1 MSIFFTN
8 LLQRLLGD
16 QDIRRYKKN
25 FLYYII
31 FRLVRRKL
39 TRDLKVKIHNFYIWA
54 SFKKNKQSHSILR
67 KCDFEDL
74 QEFNLIEKIYSRK
87 KILLFDCGANFGFY
101 SLYVASKSNQN
112 KIYSFEASPSTYE
125 DLKKNI
131 NLNNFNNIN
140 SFNIAIS
147 DKKDKEIEFVE
158 SINDW
163 ESSLSNSNFEI
174 VNKVKIKTNILD
186 DFNDKDLDKINDYHT
201 IIKLDVEGHEM
212 NVLKGGSELIK
223 LYSPLIIIEFSKFIK
238 DEDYKIMKSFI
249 DLNNYAVYDSKYNL
263 INIEIVKDRLN
274 ELPKNMFGIGNNF
287 LIQKNSDLETLVKKN

>member
-8 LLQRLLGD
+8 LLQKILGD

-25 FLYYII
+25 IFYYVI

-39 TRDLKVKIHNFYIWA
+39 KRDLKVKIHNFYIWA

-74 QEFNLIEKIYSRK
+74 QELNLIEKIYSKK

-112 KIYSFEASPSTYE
+112 KIYSFEASPSTFE

-131 NLNNFNNIN
+131 NLNNFNNIK
-140 SFNIAIS
+140 SFNLAIS
-147 DKKDKEIEFVE
+147 EKKNEEIEFLE

-163 ESSLSNSNFEI
+163 ESSLSNSNFQI
-174 VNKVKIKTNILD
+174 VNKVKIKTKILD
-186 DFNDKDLDKINDYHT
+186 DFNDKYLDKINNYHT

-212 NVLKGGSELIK
+212 NVLKGGSKLIK
-223 LYSPLIIIEFSKFIK
+223 NYSPLIIIEFSKFIK
-238 DEDYKIMKSFI
+238 NEDYEVMQSFI
-249 DLNNYAVYDSKYNL
+249 HLNNYAVYDSKYNL
-263 INIEIVKDRLN
+263 INIEIVKNRLN

-287 LIQKNSDLETLVKKN
+287 LIQKNSELESLVKKN